1 MQKRLVML
9 ASYPRSGNTYLRTI
23 LWHCFKLPSASVYQ
37 QDLLGAKSLER
48 YVGHVEIAPGELQN
62 WPGKKGI
69 QAVKTHKYP
78 VDDTPAIYV
87 VRDGR
92 AASVSLWEFINRKIS
107 LDEVIAGDH
116 LYGTWANH
124 LSAWRPWERPDTL
137 LLRYEDMVAR
147 LPFVLDEISRYLGL
161 KILAHKVPERDRIAD
176 IALIWVRRQTDWR
189 ECIDDRQL
197 ELFERING
205 AMMRRMGYGSPAP
218 PSI

>member
-1 MQKRLVML
+1 MQKRLIML

-37 QDLLGAKSLER
+37 QDLLGAKSLEK
-48 YVGHVEIAPGELQN
+48 YVGHVEVAPGELRN

-92 AASVSLWEFINRKIS
+92 AASVSLWEFINRKVS

-116 LYGTWANH
+116 LYGAWSNH
-124 LSAWRPWERPDTL
+124 LSAWRPWERPGTL
-137 LLRYEDMVAR
+137 LLRYEDMIAN

-161 KILAHKVPERDRIAD
+161 KILSSKVPARDQVAE

-189 ECIDDRQL
+189 ESINERQL
-197 ELFERING
+197 DLFEKING
-205 AMMRRMGYGSPAP
+205 AMMHKMGYVSSAGSA
-218 PSI
+218 